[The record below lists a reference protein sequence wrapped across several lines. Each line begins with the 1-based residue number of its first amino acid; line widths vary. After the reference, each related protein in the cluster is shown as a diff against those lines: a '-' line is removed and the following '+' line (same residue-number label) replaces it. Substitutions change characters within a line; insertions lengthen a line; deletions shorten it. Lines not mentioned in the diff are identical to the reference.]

1 MSNSKDAVRKILDA
15 VKADKRTSLTAPE
28 GKLVCDA
35 YGIPVP
41 KEGVAKSAAEA
52 AKIATDMGFPVV
64 MKIVSPDILHKTEA
78 GGVMVGVKTAADAEK
93 NYATIL
99 ANAKKYKA
107 DAKIEG
113 IQVQQMLLGGQEV
126 IIGAVTDG
134 SFGKL
139 VAFGLGGVLV
149 EVLKDI
155 TFRLAPATKEDALSM
170 LDGIQAHEM
179 LKGVR
184 GSDPANRDA
193 IADIIVNVSKLIT
206 DFPEIAEM
214 DLNPVFATKSN
225 AIAADVRI
233 VVDFE
238 PKPPR
243 PRPNHDDIVRQMN
256 RIMKPKSVA
265 VIGASAENG
274 KIGNSVMK
282 NLINGG
288 YKGEIYPI
296 HPKADEIMGKKVYK
310 SVKDVPGEVDI
321 AVFAIPANFV
331 AGALIECGE
340 KKVVGAILIPSGYA
354 ETGNIKGQEEIQAIG
369 QKYGIRLMG
378 PNIYGF
384 YYTHAN
390 LCATFCT
397 AYDVKGS
404 AALSSQ
410 SGGIGMAIIGF
421 SRSAKMGVSAIVGLG
436 NKSDIDEDD
445 LLTFFEQDDNTQIIA
460 QHCEDLKDGRAFAEV
475 AKRVSKKKPIVVLKA
490 GRTSAGAKA
499 ASSHTGA
506 LAGNDK
512 IYEDVFN
519 QSGVI
524 RARSLRDMLE
534 FARGI
539 PVLPTPKGENVV
551 IITGA
556 GGSGVLLSDACID
569 NNLQADDDPAGSRC
583 GVPQVHP
590 AVRRGRQPGRH
601 HRRRAADHLRQHRQA
616 RARRPAHPFADPRLL
631 AHHRDAADGVC
642 EEHGRG
648 EERDE
653 GQGHRE
659 ADRGLAGRRHRG
671 RGSRRLSLPERH
683 RRLRLLDRN
692 SGRGARREVQV
703 GARRGP
709 AVSVNSSHSG
719 MRASRGPGMRIPGS
733 RCART
738 GMHGNQARFAFQPSR
753 CHRPIQRR
761 GDGEAGAGRQRIDHE
776 ILKSGMPA
784 RRPELQNLDHADHH
798 DGDRCREQPVPRI
811 GQAEASPTRTKAS
824 ACSPSWPRSECGRK
838 RGGPSVAKVTAAA
851 RSQAMILRMM
861 VIATG

>member
-1 MSNSKDAVRKILDA
+1 MSSSRDAVRKILDV
-15 VKADKRTSLTAPE
+15 VKSDKRTSLTAPE

-41 KEGVAKSAAEA
+41 KEAVAKSASEA
-52 AKIATDMGFPVV
+52 AKVATGMGFPVV

-78 GGVMVGVKTAADAEK
+78 GGVIVGVKTAADVEK

-99 ANAKKYKA
+99 ANAKKYKS

-155 TFRLAPATKEDALSM
+155 TFRLAPASKQDALSM

-184 GSDPANRDA
+184 GSDPVNRDA
-193 IADIIVNVSKLIT
+193 VADIIVNVSRLIT
-206 DFPEIAEM
+206 DFSEITEM
-214 DLNPVFATKSN
+214 DLNPVFATKAN

-233 VVDFE
+233 VVDFAA
-238 PKPPR
+238 KAPR

-296 HPKADEIMGKKVYK
+296 HPKADEIMGKKVYN
-310 SVKDVPGEVDI
+310 SVKDIPGEVDI
-321 AVFAIPANFV
+321 AVFAIPASLV

-354 ETGNIKGQEEIQAIG
+354 ETGNVKGQEEIQAIG

-384 YYTHAN
+384 YYTPAN

-534 FARGI
+534 FARGV

-569 NNLQADDDPAGSRC
+569 NKLSLMTIPPDLDAAFRKFIPPFGAAGNPIDITGGEPPITYVNTVKLGLEDPRIHALILGYWHTIVTPPMVFARNMVEVKNEMKAKGIEKPIVASLAGDIE
-583 GVPQVHP
+583 VEE
-590 AVRRGRQPGRH
+590 
-601 HRRRAADHLRQHRQA
+601 AADYLYQNGIVA
-616 RARRPAHPFADPRLL
+616 YAYSTEIPVAVLGAKYKW
-631 AHHRDAADGVC
+631 A
-642 EEHGRG
+642 
-648 EERDE
+648 
-653 GQGHRE
+653 
-659 ADRGLAGRRHRG
+659 
-671 RGSRRLSLPERH
+671 
-683 RRLRLLDRN
+683 
-692 SGRGARREVQV
+692 RGA
-703 GARRGP
+703 G
-709 AVSVNSSHSG
+709 
-719 MRASRGPGMRIPGS
+719 
-733 RCART
+733 
-738 GMHGNQARFAFQPSR
+738 
-753 CHRPIQRR
+753 
-761 GDGEAGAGRQRIDHE
+761 
-776 ILKSGMPA
+776 L
-784 RRPELQNLDHADHH
+784 L
-798 DGDRCREQPVPRI
+798 
-811 GQAEASPTRTKAS
+811 
-824 ACSPSWPRSECGRK
+824 
-838 RGGPSVAKVTAAA
+838 
-851 RSQAMILRMM
+851 
-861 VIATG
+861 